1 METVE
6 TSSSSRVLYS
16 FEYSARRQERKTTA
30 AYTRPWRFYKKTHA
44 RTRGRSTSCWIA
56 DVIPPRHSTRITF
69 VPLLSALVDEPTTP
83 NPVTRKL
90 SLNDLI
96 HTNIAYI
103 QMWTRG
109 QAANFSTGLSHRQKI
124 LRVSRLAHNARCSRK
139 RERETK
145 IEAGSITTKFVVVW
159 DRSTRS
165 RPALEHLA
173 PVRLNN
179 C

>member
-56 DVIPPRHSTRITF
+56 DVIPPRHSARITF

-103 QMWTRG
+103 YKCRHEDKR
-109 QAANFSTGLSHRQKI
+109 LI
-124 LRVSRLAHNARCSRK
+124 SRLDLVIAKRSFASRGLRIMRAA
-139 RERETK
+139 REREK
-145 IEAGSITTKFVVVW
+145 E
-159 DRSTRS
+159 RRRS
-165 RPALEHLA
+165 RRGRSPRNSSSSEIGAHA
-173 PVRLNN
+173 ADRRSSIWPRSD
-179 C
+179 